1 MEAIKSSA
9 WEVIHSSKN
18 DCWRTPPKLFGSLDN
33 EFSFELDAAATEEN
47 KLCQNYLSP
56 LEDALGRSWDAPG
69 AVFCNPPYGR
79 DVGKWVEKAWQES
92 RKRKEPIVLLV
103 MACTDTVWWHDH
115 AWKAVKLPRRLRV
128 PLSLCSG
135 GMFLL
140 MDGQAAQGLS
150 LGIQNETGATWFK
163 SCRPKIYFFLGRRL
177 PSF

>member
-115 AWKAVKLPRRLRV
+115 AWKADEIRLLRGRVHFLKADGGKAAAAPKGSAILVFRGHVPPDGWPGGPRIV
-128 PLSLCSG
+128 SW
-135 GMFLL
+135 
-140 MDGQAAQGLS
+140 
-150 LGIQNETGATWFK
+150 TTK
-163 SCRPKIYFFLGRRL
+163 
-177 PSF
+177 